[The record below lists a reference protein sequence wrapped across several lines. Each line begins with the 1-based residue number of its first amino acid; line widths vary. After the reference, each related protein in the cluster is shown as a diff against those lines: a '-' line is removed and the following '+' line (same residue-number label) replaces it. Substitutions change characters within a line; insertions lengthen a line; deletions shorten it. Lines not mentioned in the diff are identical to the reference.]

1 MIRDKEKADGRSFI
15 VEIYWKTPMV
25 RVCSPKK
32 SATPKSFIVS
42 INARA
47 KPAAMPGRAMGMHI
61 LKKHCQG
68 VFPIVFAA
76 SINLAEKFIMAILVS
91 R

>member
-1 MIRDKEKADGRSFI
+1 
-15 VEIYWKTPMV
+15 
-25 RVCSPKK
+25 
-32 SATPKSFIVS
+32 
-42 INARA
+42 
-47 KPAAMPGRAMGMHI
+47 MPGRAMGMHI